1 MSSTHDKP
9 ISYQP
14 TAGMSY
20 DPEEPKYWDKRAL
33 QQEVTRGF
41 ELCHGC
47 RMCFKYCDS
56 FPILF
61 DLIDKKHDGD
71 VTRLTAGEGAAGGGG
86 PAPLRGAAS

>member
-1 MSSTHDKP
+1 MSSTSDKP

-14 TAGMSY
+14 TEGMSY

-47 RMCFKYCDS
+47 RMCFKYCDA
-56 FPILF
+56 FPRLF
-61 DLIDKKHDGD
+61 ALADTEHEGD
-71 VTRLTAGEGAAGGGG
+71 ARALTAPQTAAVFND
-86 PAPLRGAAS
+86 